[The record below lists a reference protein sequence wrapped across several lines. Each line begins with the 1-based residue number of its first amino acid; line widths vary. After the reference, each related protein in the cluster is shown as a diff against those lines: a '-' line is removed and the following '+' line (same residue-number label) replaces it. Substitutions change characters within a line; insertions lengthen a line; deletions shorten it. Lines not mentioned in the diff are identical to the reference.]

1 MSNHSTDIECIS
13 SLLSRSKVEPLST
26 EDVPVDRM
34 DILLEGATFSYN
46 KKEEAKEKED
56 ATIDIDVKPKKRRR
70 SSIRDKGLE
79 GLHMHIAQGISF
91 VECTKGSL
99 I

>member
-34 DILLEGATFSYN
+34 DILLEDATFSYS
-46 KKEEAKEKED
+46 KKEE
-56 ATIDIDVKPKKRRR
+56 IDLTPKKRRR
-70 SSIRDKGLE
+70 SSIRDKGLD

-91 VECTKGSL
+91 LECTKGSL